1 MAGKTITFEK
11 TTTFLGRNGEF
22 TQKGLILSPYGDSI
36 TFAPITSK
44 DAIGRAWLAVPK
56 TAIPELIN
64 ILQSMI

>member
-1 MAGKTITFEK
+1 MASKTITFKK

-22 TQKGLILSPYGDSI
+22 KQKGLVVAPYGDEV
-36 TFAPITSK
+36 TLAPITSK